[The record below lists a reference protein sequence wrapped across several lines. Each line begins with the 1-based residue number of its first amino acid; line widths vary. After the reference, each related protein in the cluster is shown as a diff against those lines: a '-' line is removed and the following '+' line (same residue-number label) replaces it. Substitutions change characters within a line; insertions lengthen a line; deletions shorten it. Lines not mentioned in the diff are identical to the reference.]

1 MDSENLPKKLSR
13 SARRRAAQRRAKLA
27 AIPQTRADG
36 TARPAGEIADASE
49 VKHVLHQPPFP
60 DHARSIY
67 DQERERFN
75 EFIAEHPDVPVVDV
89 PAVGDGE

>member
-13 SARRRAAQRRAKLA
+13 SARRRAARRLAKLA
-27 AIPQTRADG
+27 IPTRADG
-36 TARPAGEIADASE
+36 TPMTAGEIAAAGD

-67 DQERERFN
+67 DNER
-75 EFIAEHPDVPVVDV
+75 
-89 PAVGDGE
+89 PADEETE